1 MSHWEEKEE
10 RQRQRDSSR
19 ESRRTTRR
27 DRAYKMKKMHKRR
40 IYRNL

>member
-27 DRAYKMKKMHKRR
+27 DRAYKMKKNAQEKD
-40 IYRNL
+40 I